1 MEENKK
7 LRVTKLKKE
16 RLRKSLLKAKSQAS
30 DILSFTQ
37 SWRDLETHFASI
49 ESDLVKRSQ
58 EIDSREEN
66 LEKWSHVLKSKAK
79 LLEKSAREIA
89 SADGFRR
96 LVEEN
101 QKKLDRLKREIET
114 EEKKRLQLQKLNH
127 DRKIELKWTREQV
140 DALQKHE
147 MKRDV
152 VHFKEKSYEEMSE
165 EQQDKYEEI
174 LKKHKSVEKKLR
186 DCTRDLA
193 QKEGELRWVSMRLTK
208 RCVEL
213 EWEKRKINLEKS
225 NMIMLRK
232 LNEEAER
239 KLQHLNRAL
248 EEKQKEVDSIE
259 KIFGERRNV
268 KGRGNSDTSGDESS
282 LKRANM

>member
-1 MEENKK
+1 MEAKNK
-7 LRVTKLKKE
+7 LRVAKLKKQ

-30 DILSFTQ
+30 DLLSFTL
-37 SWRDLETHFASI
+37 SWRDLESHFDSI

-79 LLEKSAREIA
+79 LLVKSAREIA

-96 LVEEN
+96 LVDEN

-140 DALQKHE
+140 NALQKHG
-147 MKRDV
+147 MKRAV

-165 EQQDKYEEI
+165 ELKDKYEEI
-174 LKKHKSVEKKLR
+174 LKKSKSAEKKLR
-186 DCTRDLA
+186 DCTKDLE

-208 RCVEL
+208 RFVEL
-213 EWEKRKINLEKS
+213 ERETRKVNLEKS

-239 KLQHLNRAL
+239 KLQHLNKVL
-248 EEKQKEVDSIE
+248 EEKQKEVDSFE
-259 KIFGERRNV
+259 
-268 KGRGNSDTSGDESS
+268 
-282 LKRANM
+282 